1 MKCIAQKKRGGILA
15 CLLLVSMNCW
25 ARSPVDA
32 ALDRD
37 EQFLDSL
44 ENMADGIERGELTG
58 EWFFH
63 EMNRLHVRFAPD
75 FVEVDLDAVTHQ
87 QRRRSRNLKNR
98 KTELEIRLYQLGFSA
113 DPQTGR
119 HSVDYKILNL
129 DAGSS
134 VDILLDQ
141 FEAFLNT
148 VESAMDLLSYRL
160 ITEEEVVVVF
170 NQMAENM
177 EASYQDLAY
186 EDVTEEQ
193 LQRFQQL
200 EQRVTWLEEQFNW

>member
-1 MKCIAQKKRGGILA
+1 MLVMLA
-15 CLLLVSMNCW
+15 LVLGAVPCW

-44 ENMADGIERGELTG
+44 ESMADGIERGELTG

-75 FVEVDLDAVTHQ
+75 FVEVDLGTVTHQ

-98 KTELEIRLYQLGFSA
+98 KTELEIRLYRLGFSA

-129 DAGSS
+129 DADNSM
-134 VDILLDQ
+134 DILLDQ

-160 ITEEEVVVVF
+160 ITEEEVVVLF
-170 NQMAENM
+170 SQMAENM

-193 LQRFQQL
+193 FQRLQQL
-200 EQRVTWLEEQFNW
+200 EQRVNWLEEQFNW